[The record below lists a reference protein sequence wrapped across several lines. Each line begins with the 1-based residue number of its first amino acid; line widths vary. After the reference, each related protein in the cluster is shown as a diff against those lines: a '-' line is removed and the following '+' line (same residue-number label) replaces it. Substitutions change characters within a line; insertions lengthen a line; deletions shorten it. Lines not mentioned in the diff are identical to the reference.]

1 MQEYQSAPIEKYVY
15 NQFGTTLVGG
25 YPIQELLKKEDNKY
39 YDGTMVGGG
48 SKHTRFENLVIP
60 AGLLAFSDEFFNS
73 SDSQANSQADV
84 TMEGGGKKV
93 PIKVNKDCEVIDQN
107 LFDKVFDMIT
117 KCHGLKPLR
126 TKSNRPGKSGTR
138 KQTNKNKR

>member
-1 MQEYQSAPIEKYVY
+1 MQEYQSAPLEKYVY

-25 YPIQELLKKEDNKY
+25 YPIQELLKKEDYKY
-39 YDGTMVGGG
+39 SEGMVGGG

-60 AGLLAFSDEFFNS
+60 AGLLAFSDEYFNS
-73 SDSQANSQADV
+73 SNSQGDSQTDV
-84 TMEGGGKKV
+84 TMEGGGKKAT
-93 PIKVNKDCEVIDQN
+93 IKINKDCDVIDPR

-138 KQTNKNKR
+138 KRK